1 MKQKIAIGVLATFLF
16 SGAAIAAD
24 IPQPAPVYRA
34 PVVAPVY
41 NWTGFYLG
49 GNAGYG
55 WARTSGD
62 LTLGGGLFGLVTV
75 TSSGNENLS
84 GGIAGGQIG
93 GNLQTGG
100 LVIGVEFDLQ
110 WSGQK
115 KDNVFA
121 CGAGCAFNEQF
132 KVNSFGTA
140 RGRVGAAINDVLPY
154 VTAGVAWTSARYNV
168 TSTLLGTTF
177 NVIDLSN
184 TRLGWTVGG
193 GVEAAIARTNWT
205 GKLEYLYIQTDNFTA
220 NAPIPTLFGGG
231 TVIANTKVQDHVL
244 RAGINYRF
252 GGGYGGY

>member
-1 MKQKIAIGVLATFLF
+1 MKQVLLACCGTLALASAAT
-16 SGAAIAAD
+16 AAD
-24 IPQPAPVYRA
+24 FPPRYPVSRA
-34 PVVAPVY
+34 PIYAPVY

-55 WARTSGD
+55 WARASGD
-62 LTLGGGLFGLVTV
+62 LTLGGGLFGPVTV
-75 TSSGNENLS
+75 TSSGSDLS

-100 LVIGVEFDLQ
+100 LVIGIELDLQ

-205 GKLEYLYIQTDNFTA
+205 AKLEYLYIQTDNFTA